1 MTPAKTAIDTLI
13 DTHMDTPIL
22 IDTNIWIEHFK
33 SESKEV
39 SSLLEAGRVVMH
51 PFIVAEL
58 ALGGL
63 RDRKV
68 ALASL
73 DLLPELPLADLHE
86 VRQLIEVRKLYTEG
100 IGLVDAHLIASLII
114 VQTPTEIW
122 TDDEGLSRVARKLG
136 FLAAPP
142 FAM

>member
-1 MTPAKTAIDTLI
+1 MNSADFPVLI
-13 DTHMDTPIL
+13 DTSM
-22 IDTNIWIEHFK
+22 WVKHFK
-33 SESKEV
+33 SENKEV
-39 SSLLEAGRVVMH
+39 SALLDAGRVVIH

-63 RDRKV
+63 RDRKMT
-68 ALASL
+68 LASL
-73 DLLPELPLADLHE
+73 EFLPELPVAELHE

-114 VQTPTEIW
+114 VQTPTAIW
-122 TDDEGLSRVARKLG
+122 TDDDGLARVAEKLG
-136 FLAAPP
+136 ILAKPP

>member
-1 MTPAKTAIDTLI
+1 MTPT
-13 DTHMDTPIL
+13 DTPIV

-33 SESKEV
+33 SENKEV
-39 SSLLEAGRVVMH
+39 SALLEAERVVMH

-68 ALASL
+68 TLASL
-73 DLLPELPLADLHE
+73 DLLPELPVAELHE

-100 IGLVDAHLIASLII
+100 IGLVDAHIIASLII

-122 TDDEGLSRVARKLG
+122 TDDDGLMRVAKKFD
-136 FLAAPP
+136 FLTRPL
-142 FAM
+142 FAV